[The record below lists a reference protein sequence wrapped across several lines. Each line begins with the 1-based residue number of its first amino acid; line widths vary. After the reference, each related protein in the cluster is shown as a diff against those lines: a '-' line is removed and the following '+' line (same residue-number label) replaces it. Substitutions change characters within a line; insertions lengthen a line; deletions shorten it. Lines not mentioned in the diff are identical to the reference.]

1 MGRASLLQTNTVT
14 YQELVGNG
22 RTFRVPP
29 YQRDYSWTR
38 DQWEDLWND
47 ILDIQGDPDQRHY
60 MGAIVVKAES
70 DRVMHVI
77 DGQQRLAT
85 LAILTL
91 AVIGRLGS
99 GQDGGDEVER
109 NRERARALRSRYIGE
124 KDPASLT
131 EVSKLEMNA
140 SDNGLFQDYLV
151 QLRRPASLAALTHS
165 NRLLYDCLTYFTD
178 RLADLAEQGADG
190 ATIAALVSEVVARR
204 LLFILITV
212 DDEVS
217 AYTVFET
224 LNARGLEL
232 TATDLLKNFLCSRIR
247 TDSDL
252 AAVQR
257 RWQRLVATVRHEM
270 VPEFLR
276 YHYLTLDRRVR
287 STRLFQRI
295 RTDVIDAAGVLRLLD
310 RLEARAPLFEA
321 LGDASHGYWIDYP
334 GAAQYVRALA
344 LFGARQMTPL
354 LFAADERLTPTE
366 FVKLLKLVVALT
378 FRFTVVCRRSSNDL
392 EPTYHDAARGV
403 LDGSAQTARQVFDLL
418 RPMYVGDA
426 QFRAAFAQMSL
437 PTAGA
442 GRKVTKYILCRLES
456 DAAGRVVDW
465 ETDPSSVEHI
475 LPENPIDAWN
485 GVAPQAKWSDWAG
498 RLGNLVLLEG
508 SLNRDADQL
517 SFVDKQM
524 LYTRSA
530 YASARELGGERF
542 NDWTCA
548 QIERRQET
556 LAATACRLWRSDFA
570 DS

>member
-1 MGRASLLQTNTVT
+1 MGRTSLLQTNTVT

-47 ILDIQGDPDQRHY
+47 IVDIQGDPDQRHY

-70 DRVMHVI
+70 DRVVHVI

-91 AVIGRLGS
+91 AAIGQLES
-99 GQDGGDEVER
+99 GQDDSDEVMR

-131 EVSKLEMNA
+131 EVSKFEMNA

-151 QLRRPASLAALTHS
+151 QLRRPASLGALTHS
-165 NRLLYDCLTYFTD
+165 NRLLYDCFTFFAE
-178 RLADLAEQGADG
+178 RLADLAEQGSDG

-232 TATDLLKNFLCSRIR
+232 TTTDLLKNYLCSRIR

-252 AAVQR
+252 TAVQR
-257 RWQRLVATVRHEM
+257 RWQRLVATIRHEM

-276 YHYLTLDRRVR
+276 YHYLTLDRKVR
-287 STRLFQRI
+287 SARLFKRI
-295 RTDVIDAAGVLRLLD
+295 RTDVTNAAGVLQLLD

-321 LGDASHGYWIDYP
+321 LGDASHGYWADYP
-334 GAAQYVRALA
+334 GAAQYVRELA

-354 LFAADERLTPTE
+354 LFAADERLTPAE
-366 FVKLLKLVVALT
+366 FVKVLKLVVALT
-378 FRFTVVCRRSSNDL
+378 FRFTVVCRRNTNDL
-392 EPTYHDAARGV
+392 EPVYHDAARGV
-403 LDGSAQTARQVFDLL
+403 LEGSAQTARQVFDLL

-426 QFRAAFAQMSL
+426 QFRAAFSQLSL
-437 PTAGA
+437 PTSGPS
-442 GRKVTKYILCRLES
+442 RKVTRYIVCRLES
-456 DAAGRVVDW
+456 DRSGRIVDW
-465 ETDPSSVEHI
+465 ETDPSSIEHI
-475 LPENPIDAWN
+475 LPENPIDAWY
-485 GVAPQAKWSDWAG
+485 GVVPQTKWADWAG
-498 RLGNLVLLEG
+498 RLGNLVLLER
-508 SLNRDADQL
+508 SLNRDADRL
-517 SFVDKQM
+517 SFVDKQL
-524 LYTRSA
+524 LYARSA
-530 YASARELGGERF
+530 YASARELGGAGF
-542 NDWTCA
+542 TDWSDA

-570 DS
+570 DP